1 MRRLPATGANAVRL
15 TLEIRPCR
23 HSVSVVSEGRR
34 TEALRPKVGHT
45 REDAMFPVH
54 LQLPQ
59 NNLAAQ
65 MGAMR
70 TWLDRY
76 NVEPSG
82 FSYRQGISCL
92 VACLEFRV
100 KRQAEAFSAWFV
112 NHRVAAEYRR
122 GQAPA
127 CSVAPGRPGSIVPR
141 DLDASPWQEQLPRQ
155 SGRTDVHE
163 QLGQQ

>member
-1 MRRLPATGANAVRL
+1 
-15 TLEIRPCR
+15 
-23 HSVSVVSEGRR
+23 
-34 TEALRPKVGHT
+34 
-45 REDAMFPVH
+45 MFPVH

-59 NNLAAQ
+59 KDLADQ
-65 MGAMR
+65 MSAMR

-76 NVEPSG
+76 NVEPLG
-82 FSYRQGISCL
+82 FSYREGIGCL

-122 GQAPA
+122 GQASA
-127 CSVAPGRPGSIVPR
+127 CSVTLGRPGSIVPR
-141 DLDASPWQEQLPRQ
+141 DLDASPRQEQLSRQ
-155 SGRTDVHE
+155 SGRTGVHE

>member
-1 MRRLPATGANAVRL
+1 MRRLAATGANAGHL
-15 TLEIRPCR
+15 TREKRPCR

-34 TEALRPKVGHT
+34 TQGLRPKVGHP

-54 LQLPQ
+54 LQLPL
-59 NNLAAQ
+59 NDLAAQ
-65 MGAMR
+65 MRDMR

-82 FSYRQGISCL
+82 FSYREGIGCL

-112 NHRVAAEYRR
+112 NRRVPAEYQL
-122 GQAPA
+122 GQASA
-127 CSVAPGRPGSIVPR
+127 CSLALGMPGSAVPR
-141 DLDASPWQEQLPRQ
+141 DLDDSPRQEQLPRQ
-155 SGRTDVHE
+155 SGRTDIHE
-163 QLGQQ
+163 QSGQQ